1 MYKGH
6 DKVVFQIVN
15 QDNRDEIDEITQFQS
30 ARWVSPPEAMWRIY
44 RFSLHHTHPS
54 VVSLQLHLEDCQI
67 VSFKTNSTV
76 EHIKGSEFHS
86 KTMLTQFFYMNAHN
100 EQAQLGKFLYK
111 EFPSYFV
118 WSKKNRMWTKRKR
131 QDVIGRIITANPTEG
146 ERYYLRLL
154 LNHVHGP
161 TSYMNLKQVNG
172 YTYTTFRES
181 ALAHGLLKDDRSNEK
196 CLEEACI
203 YQMPISLRN
212 LFCTVLSYCS
222 PVNPR
227 QLFLTFEDAMSDDY
241 INLQRM
247 SKIQAR
253 HALLTTLKAGLESM
267 GKNIC
272 EYNIA
277 DLSISTESHETIC
290 KEIVDELNFEISQ
303 TDLKSVIQLNDE
315 QRCAFT
321 EIIDAVVQKKK
332 RCFFVDGPGG
342 TGKTFLYRALL
353 ATVRSNKQIAL
364 ATASS
369 GVAASILPN
378 GRTAHSRFK
387 IPISG
392 DEKTA
397 CTVSKQS
404 DLAKLLRATS
414 LIIWDEA
421 SMAKKEDIEALD
433 DMLRDITDVDYI
445 FGGKVVV
452 LGGDFRQV
460 LPVIPKGSKED
471 CINASLVRS
480 TIWPMLKKFKLKE
493 NMRARLDPSF
503 SKFLLRVGNG
513 IEMVDQLDQIE
524 IPRSMLL
531 ESKDRPSS
539 IQDLIDFVFPDLNE
553 YANNAITMTSSAI
566 LTPKNNCVDEINDTL
581 MSRFP
586 GDEKVYYSI
595 DETMNQSDQ
604 GLYADFLH
612 TLTPNGMPPHE
623 LVLKPNCPIMLLR
636 NINPSIG
643 LCNGTRLI
651 CRAFGEHTIIAEIA
665 VGERK
670 GDITF
675 IPRIPLQPS
684 DPKLYPVAFTRRQ
697 FPISRALL

>member
-1 MYKGH
+1 M
-6 DKVVFQIVN
+6 
-15 QDNRDEIDEITQFQS
+15 
-30 ARWVSPPEAMWRIY
+30 
-44 RFSLHHTHPS
+44 
-54 VVSLQLHLEDCQI
+54 
-67 VSFKTNSTV
+67 
-76 EHIKGSEFHS
+76 
-86 KTMLTQFFYMNAHN
+86 
-100 EQAQLGKFLYK
+100 
-111 EFPSYFV
+111 
-118 WSKKNRMWTKRKR
+118 
-131 QDVIGRIITANPTEG
+131 
-146 ERYYLRLL
+146 
-154 LNHVHGP
+154 
-161 TSYMNLKQVNG
+161 
-172 YTYTTFRES
+172 
-181 ALAHGLLKDDRSNEK
+181 
-196 CLEEACI
+196 
-203 YQMPISLRN
+203 
-212 LFCTVLSYCS
+212 
-222 PVNPR
+222 
-227 QLFLTFEDAMSDDY
+227 
-241 INLQRM
+241 
-247 SKIQAR
+247 
-253 HALLTTLKAGLESM
+253 
-267 GKNIC
+267 
-272 EYNIA
+272 
-277 DLSISTESHETIC
+277 
-290 KEIVDELNFEISQ
+290 
-303 TDLKSVIQLNDE
+303 
-315 QRCAFT
+315 
-321 EIIDAVVQKKK
+321 
-332 RCFFVDGPGG
+332 DGPGG

-566 LTPKNNCVDEINDTL
+566 LTPKNNCADEINDTL
-581 MSRFP
+581 MSEVP
-586 GDEKVYYSI
+586 
-595 DETMNQSDQ
+595 
-604 GLYADFLH
+604 
-612 TLTPNGMPPHE
+612 
-623 LVLKPNCPIMLLR
+623 
-636 NINPSIG
+636 
-643 LCNGTRLI
+643 
-651 CRAFGEHTIIAEIA
+651 CR
-665 VGERK
+665 
-670 GDITF
+670 
-675 IPRIPLQPS
+675 
-684 DPKLYPVAFTRRQ
+684 
-697 FPISRALL
+697 